1 MAISLDDVLQGS
13 LAAGVLERAG
23 LTSVVDRNLV
33 QGFGVINETLVQAA
47 GGVADDAATIAALRT
62 SIYVPQK
69 DGA

>member
-1 MAISLDDVLQGS
+1 MAILLDDVLQGQ

-33 QGFGVINETLVQAA
+33 QGFGVINETLVQQA

-62 SIYVPQK
+62 SIHVPNK
-69 DGA
+69 DS